1 MHLDKKK
8 FLQRAFLAFTT
19 GLFLACAAH
28 ISANDAGA
36 ASVDTMSVT
45 R

>member
-1 MHLDKKK
+1 MHLEKKK
-8 FLQRAFLAFTT
+8 ILQRLVLAFTT

-36 ASVDTMSVT
+36 STVDAVSVS